1 MRPGGPRPRH
11 CGALGLLLTLA
22 TLPAAAQVTPLASQA
37 LLYRT
42 YDTNGGAN
50 YLSADG
56 GVIYTDNVQRTTN
69 GSGDTLLMLGLSGDT
84 AHESS
89 HLDYRLSSNLALV
102 KYLGGAF
109 PTEPTGFLDGTATAK
124 IVPGF
129 FSWIVRDTF
138 SEVLID
144 PYAPVTPDN
153 LENLNLITTGPRFT
167 LRPTLR
173 TTVTLDALYSY
184 LTSSSPSPQ
193 YINVDNHR
201 YGGNL
206 KIERAFSEAS
216 SLYLKGHYEKVE
228 FKDQVDN
235 NNFSIGDASG
245 GYHLT
250 DGRTVFDVSGGYSQL
265 RLYDVVSTVEG
276 PGGSRETITTETFE
290 EPIWRIDLSRL
301 ITPSQR
307 LALHA
312 SQQFTDASSAFR
324 LGFDQAV
331 AVIAPPR
338 SATSE
343 PFKSRQYSLD
353 WRFQAART
361 VMGLSL
367 TEIRERY
374 LLNTGNDIDI
384 KLANATLSRLLSPVL
399 TWDIGVSFERNE
411 QAGTPPAN
419 GTQPVVT
426 GQSAKIFGAQ
436 TDLRWQVGERL
447 ALRFIYAYSTQSGAY
462 SDNQIGV
469 TASWALLGAQ
479 ASPAQT
485 FPKLSPTSP
494 ASTMSPY

>member
-1 MRPGGPRPRH
+1 MRPGGPRPRLR
-11 CGALGLLLTLA
+11 GALGLLLALA
-22 TLPAAAQVTPLASQA
+22 ALPAAAQVTPLASQA

-42 YDTNGGAN
+42 YDTYGAN

-56 GVIYTDNVQRTTN
+56 GVIYTDNVQRTAS
-69 GSGDTLLMLGLSGDT
+69 GSGETLLMLGLSGTT
-84 AHESS
+84 ANQGS
-89 HLDYRLSSNLALV
+89 HFDYRLSSNLALV

-109 PTEPTGFLDGTATAK
+109 PTEPTGFLDGTLTGK

-144 PYAPVTPDN
+144 PYAPVTPEN

-184 LTSSSPSPQ
+184 LTSSSPSSQ
-193 YINVDNHR
+193 YINIDNHR

-206 KIERAFSEAS
+206 TIDRAFSETS

-265 RLYDVVSTVEG
+265 RLYDVLTTVEG
-276 PGGSRETITTETFE
+276 PGGSRETITNKEFE

-301 ITPSQR
+301 ITPTQR
-307 LALHA
+307 IALHA
-312 SQQFTDASSAFR
+312 SQQFTDATSAFR

-338 SATSE
+338 SVSSE
-343 PFKSRQYSLD
+343 PFKSRQYTLN
-353 WRFQAART
+353 WALQATRT
-361 VMGLSL
+361 VIGVSL
-367 TEIRERY
+367 TDLRQQY
-374 LLNTGNDIDI
+374 LIDTGNNSDL
-384 KLANATLSRLLSPVL
+384 KLASVTASRLMSPVL

-411 QAGTPPAN
+411 QTGIPPAN
-419 GTQPVVT
+419 SGEPVVT

-447 ALRFIYAYSTQSGAY
+447 ALRFIYAYSKQSGVY

-479 ASPAQT
+479 ATPVQS
-485 FPKLSPTSP
+485 FRRLSPTSP